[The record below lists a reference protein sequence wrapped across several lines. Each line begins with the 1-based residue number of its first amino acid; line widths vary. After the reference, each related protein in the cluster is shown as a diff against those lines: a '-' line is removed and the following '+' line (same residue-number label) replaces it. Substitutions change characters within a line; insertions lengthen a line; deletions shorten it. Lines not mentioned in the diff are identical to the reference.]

1 MPEKDLAVN
10 LKYVEDNKKE
20 LFKTYPDKFV
30 IVYEQRILNSF
41 DTYDAAA
48 TEAINN
54 LGAEANFLI
63 YHLVRQE
70 PLNFVMEAAL

>member
-30 IVYEQRILNSF
+30 IVYEQRVVNSF

-48 TEAINN
+48 TEAIKS
-54 LGAEANFLI
+54 LGAETNFLI

-70 PLNFVMEAAL
+70 PLNFVMEASL